1 MESPVGAVLDTRD
14 VLRVVYSCARVLRR
28 VIEDHPNPVGP
39 WPPSGVDLTCEK
51 ARGFVPMMIW
61 NSLVWLNGMS
71 NEVSEMRV
79 NVDPDAKIMS
89 LAQDDG
95 VLVSS
100 GTFMTPEHMAL
111 GMTLRHWTGSSRLMN
126 LLHGL
131 GHCSS
136 LTTVKRHDTALAQY
150 EIDSND
156 SIPTGFTKGKFT
168 TLVWDNITTSARK
181 HFLVEV
187 RVT

>member
-1 MESPVGAVLDTRD
+1 
-14 VLRVVYSCARVLRR
+14 
-28 VIEDHPNPVGP
+28 
-39 WPPSGVDLTCEK
+39 
-51 ARGFVPMMIW
+51 MMIY
-61 NSLVWLNGMS
+61 NFLVWLSGMS
-71 NEVSEMRV
+71 NEVSEMHV
-79 NVDPDAKIMS
+79 NVDPGRDAKIMS
-89 LAQDDG
+89 LARDM
-95 VLVSS
+95 VYLVSS
-100 GTFMTPEHMAL
+100 GKFMTPKHMAL

-150 EIDSND
+150 EIDTND
-156 SIPTGFTKGKFT
+156 SIRTGFTKGKFT